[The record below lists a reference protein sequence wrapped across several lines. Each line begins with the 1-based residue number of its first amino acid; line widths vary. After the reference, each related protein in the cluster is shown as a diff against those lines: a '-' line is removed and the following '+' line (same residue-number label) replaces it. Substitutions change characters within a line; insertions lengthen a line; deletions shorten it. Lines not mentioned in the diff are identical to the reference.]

1 MTPSEPFGPRE
12 FQLVLLR
19 RMADHQPDLVED
31 ALRRLGATRAE
42 SREANRRWQAWT
54 HARRG
59 PGELARYRSVLGE
72 PVARRAVP
80 ELGAELL
87 EWELPL
93 WPALRWQV
101 IVGAS
106 GGPAARGRRTAS
118 AVWGSGLVRAPGS
131 PVPELRTE
139 ADLLPWSCTIAEV
152 GNAFPPSRARD
163 GSAPTR
169 LRLDFTLP
177 DGTPRAAEFT
187 WGLLQRLL

>member
-19 RMADHQPDLVED
+19 RMADHQPDLAEE
-31 ALRRLGATRAE
+31 ALRDLGATRAE
-42 SREANRRWQAWT
+42 SREANRRWQAWA
-54 HARRG
+54 HGRRG

-72 PVARRAVP
+72 PVARRPVT
-80 ELGAELL
+80 ELDAELL

-93 WPALRWQV
+93 WPELRWQV
-101 IVGAS
+101 IVGAR
-106 GGPAARGRRTAS
+106 A
-118 AVWGSGLVRAPGS
+118 AVWGSGLVRAPGA
-131 PVPELRTE
+131 PVPELRDE
-139 ADLLPWSCTIAEV
+139 ADLRPWSCTLAEV
-152 GNAFPPSRARD
+152 GNAFPPARARD

-187 WGLLQRLL
+187 WGLFQRLL